1 MNNGKYAKTIE
12 AIENNMSEIIEEII
26 LLQQTQTSILRND
39 HYLVKDKDTQA
50 VFESVL
56 KKNQKKSAPNN
67 HLKSYDFMHSNLKIS
82 VKSGQIKNDNL
93 KFSYSRTTEHPTLN
107 DKIEYLAKFDNLI
120 IGIASEKIKSDSPQV
135 ISKTKYYLYYFPAD
149 FIDIKSMDFVETDNC
164 WQGKDKARGINM
176 DIVKKM
182 SDQPWITMPIN
193 LIPCKR
199 ILTAT
204 VGSHQNRKYLVIDR
218 FDKNERIYFDIYD
231 QRKKIRSLTGM
242 KKCTKFMQN
251 SAMV

>member
-1 MNNGKYAKTIE
+1 MNNSKYEKTIT

-67 HLKSYDFMHSNLKIS
+67 HLKSYDFMHFNLKIS
-82 VKSGQIKNDNL
+82 VKSGQIKNENL
-93 KFSYSRTTEHPTLN
+93 KISYSRTTEHPSLE

-120 IGIASEKIKSDSPQV
+120 IGIASEKIKNDNPQI
-135 ISKTKYYLYYFPAD
+135 ISKIKYYLYYFPAD
-149 FIDIKSMDFVETDNC
+149 LIDIKSMSFIEKESCWSGKNKET
-164 WQGKDKARGINM
+164 GVNM
-176 DIVKKM
+176 DIIKKM
-182 SDQPWITMPIN
+182 SDQPWITMPVSMMQ
-193 LIPCKR
+193 CKK

-204 VGSHQNRKYLVIDR
+204 VGSHHNRKYLVIDR
-218 FDKNERIYFDIYD
+218 FDKNERMYFDIYA
-231 QRKKIRSLTGM
+231 QRKKIRALTGM
-242 KKCTKFMQN
+242 KQCTKFMQN
-251 SAMV
+251 NAMV